1 MENDQQTDAPPPYN
15 CVPTSLPPR
24 YVEVVDTRGL
34 PDPTLPPY
42 QPYYIPQPLPQ
53 VNVIHVNQQNS
64 PPRRT
69 KGVSCPR
76 SSRCFGG
83 SGGTTLLLAII
94 AIAIWLGVRYG
105 SSLASGYLSNSSSY
119 RPSEVE
125 RDTCPATVVTCDG
138 LKNCKLGSDETNCVR
153 FAANGALQVKT
164 AKSGRFLPV
173 CSSGWTKTLSDQT
186 CAQLGFRGSYRDS
199 SMTNTFSS
207 ALTISPSTT
216 SNSIQG
222 KVTGTSSCPNQK
234 VVSLQCVNCG
244 QPAYNNRIIGGAQS
258 TLGQWPW
265 QVSLHF
271 RGYHTCGA
279 SLVAP
284 DFVVTAAHCFNR
296 KDSSYLVPANW
307 KVYVGMV
314 SQSTLPS
321 PYLVEKIILHESYN
335 SDTNDYDIAL
345 MKLIQPVVTSNSI
358 QPACLPVSDKVFSPG
373 TTCWTTGYGTTA
385 EEGGRGSDNLME
397 VSVDI
402 IDSAVCTQNTV
413 YGSRVTDNM
422 LCAGDLEGGK
432 DSCQGDSGGPLVC
445 KDVDKR
451 WYLTGVTSWGAG
463 CGRRN
468 RPGVYSRVSRLL
480 PWIYSKMQQSK
491 P

>member
-1 MENDQQTDAPPPYN
+1 MENDQQTDAPSPYN

-53 VNVIHVNQQNS
+53 VNVIHVDQQNS

-69 KGVSCPR
+69 KGVSCPH

-125 RDTCPATVVTCDG
+125 RDTCPVTVVECDG

-153 FAANGALQVKT
+153 FASNGALQVKT

-222 KVTGTSSCPNQK
+222 KVTGT
-234 VVSLQCVNCG
+234 
-244 QPAYNNRIIGGAQS
+244 
-258 TLGQWPW
+258 
-265 QVSLHF
+265 
-271 RGYHTCGA
+271 
-279 SLVAP
+279 
-284 DFVVTAAHCFNR
+284 
-296 KDSSYLVPANW
+296 KDSSNLVPANW

-314 SQSTLPS
+314 SQSTLPA

-335 SDTNDYDIAL
+335 SDGNDYDIAL
-345 MKLIQPVVTSNSI
+345 LKLTQPVETSNSI
-358 QPACLPVSDKVFSPG
+358 QPACLPVTDKVFSPG

-385 EEGGRGSDNLME
+385 EEEGRGSDNLME

-402 IDSAVCTQNTV
+402 IDSAVCNQNTV
-413 YGSRVTDNM
+413 YGSKVTDNM